1 LDPALN
7 IRVSWFNPTP
17 GRQFLPLYQYLIR
30 AAGAAKNLSYKEIAM
45 TAVGQR
51 VVDDRVLPAPFGRA
65 ITMQSGGRRSRSAIP
80 KAYEPKPRKHS
91 PNEVPDLLQRC
102 RSQSQKDVWF
112 AMSTLRRRTLVSRH
126 Y

>member
-1 LDPALN
+1 
-7 IRVSWFNPTP
+7 
-17 GRQFLPLYQYLIR
+17 
-30 AAGAAKNLSYKEIAM
+30 M

-126 Y
+126 YSIDAPTSSSGFGTKRTALPRRRYAARQ